1 MYIKKK
7 TFVLIVTYLSAAAI
21 AFGAYSAALSASGA
35 NYRSTAVYGY
45 EHAFGEVVTATEK
58 LSDALHRGAYATG
71 AEMSASVCADV
82 YGSCLAANMTMSALP
97 FSTQELENTAQFIG
111 VAADYAQSL
120 LKRSAA
126 GGFDNKTRQSFAE
139 LYKTAESITS
149 SLTQLQSDIDN
160 GTVVMDEPENVFA
173 VSTDNLMS
181 TAMLEMES
189 GVGEL
194 PELDY
199 DGVYT
204 KAEPRE
210 CENPISEDEARTVAA
225 DFLELEGD
233 EIELQYRSE
242 NGSTSFS
249 ADDKSVLV
257 DGFGNVLSLSS
268 SRAVTGEMSSEDM
281 EKAAKDFLKKQGF
294 NNLHLVS
301 SERVGDVQVMRFESV
316 YNGVRCESDCIK
328 LSVAADDG
336 KVYSYDASGHISAP
350 EKRAKPE
357 GIVTQSAAKKAIP
370 EGLDASP
377 AGMVYAATESGGER
391 LCYEFSCKTESGE
404 KLRVLVDAQSGTQY
418 RIDFE

>member
-21 AFGAYSAALSASGA
+21 AFGAYSAALTANGA

-45 EHAFGEVVTATEK
+45 EHAFGEVVTAADK
-58 LSDALHRGAYATG
+58 LAEALHRGAYATG

-82 YGSCLAANMTMSALP
+82 YGSCLAANMTMAALP
-97 FSTQELENTAQFIG
+97 FSTQELENTARFIG

-120 LKRSAA
+120 LKQSAS
-126 GGFDNKTRQSFAE
+126 GGFDDKTRQSFAE
-139 LYKTAESITS
+139 LYETAESITG
-149 SLTQLQSDIDN
+149 SLDKLRDDIDN
-160 GTVVMDEPENVFA
+160 GAVVMDEPENVFA
-173 VSTDNLMS
+173 VGDNLMS

-204 KAEPRE
+204 KAKPRE
-210 CENPISEDEARTVAA
+210 CPNPISEDEARTVAA
-225 DFLELEGD
+225 DFLGLEGD

-242 NGSTSFS
+242 NGSTSF
-249 ADDKSVLV
+249 AVDDKSVLV

-268 SRAVTGEMSSEDM
+268 SRAVTGKMSSEDM
-281 EKAAKDFLKKQGF
+281 ENAARNFLRKQGL
-294 NNLHLVS
+294 NNMSLVS
-301 SERVGDVQVMRFESV
+301 SERVGDVLVMRFERVVS
-316 YNGVRCESDCIK
+316 GVRCESDCIK
-328 LSVAADDG
+328 ISVAADDG

-370 EGLDASP
+370 ENLGASP
-377 AGMVYAATESGGER
+377 AGMVYAETESGGER
-391 LCYEFSCKTESGE
+391 LCYEFNCTSERGE
-404 KLRVLVDAQSGTQY
+404 KLRVLVDAQTGTQY

>member
-21 AFGAYSAALSASGA
+21 AFGAYSAALSANGA

-45 EHAFGEVVTATEK
+45 ERAFGEVVTAAQK

-71 AEMSASVCADV
+71 AEMSATVCADV
-82 YGSCLAANMTMSALP
+82 YGSCLAANMTMAALP
-97 FSTQELENTAQFIG
+97 FSTQELENTARFIG

-120 LKRSAA
+120 MKNPD
-126 GGFDNKTRQSFAE
+126 GFDDKARKSFAE
-139 LYKTAESITS
+139 LYETAESITG

-160 GTVVMDEPENVFA
+160 GEVVMDEPENVFA
-173 VSTDNLMS
+173 AGTDNLMS
-181 TAMLEMES
+181 SAMLEMES

-204 KAEPRE
+204 KAKPRE

-225 DFLELEGD
+225 DFLGLEGD

-242 NGSTSFS
+242 NGSTSF
-249 ADDKSVLV
+249 AVDDKSVLV

-268 SRAVTGEMSSEDM
+268 SRAVTGKMASEDM
-281 EKAAKDFLKKQGF
+281 EKAARGFLKKQGL
-294 NNLHLVS
+294 NNMSMVS

-316 YNGVRCESDCIK
+316 VSGVRCESDCVKI
-328 LSVAADDG
+328 SIAADDG

-357 GIVTQSAAKKAIP
+357 SIVTQSAAKKAIP
-370 EGLDASP
+370 EGLEAVSG
-377 AGMVYAATESGGER
+377 GMVYAATESGGER
-391 LCYEFSCKTESGE
+391 LCYEFNCTSERGE
-404 KLRVLVDAQSGTQY
+404 KLRVLVDAQTGTQY